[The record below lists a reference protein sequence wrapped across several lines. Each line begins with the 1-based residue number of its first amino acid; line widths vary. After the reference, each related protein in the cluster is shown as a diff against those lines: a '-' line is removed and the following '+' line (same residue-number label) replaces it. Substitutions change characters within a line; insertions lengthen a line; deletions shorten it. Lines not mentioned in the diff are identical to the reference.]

1 MRWQTTAVLAV
12 VLLALG
18 AFYYVY
24 EIRGGP
30 ERAKLEAQKGRL
42 WTVDAADVAEVELRR
57 GAEVVTLKRET
68 DGWRLL
74 GPVTARGDRGKVDET
89 LTTLTAARV
98 DREIEPAPTGLTASA
113 PDKPPAVVTLRLK
126 NGRQLGLQLGVKN
139 PTGVWVYAR
148 EADKPAVFVVSDTV
162 LRDVTRPLADLRDK
176 TVLAV
181 GQRQVTAFEVV
192 TPEETLAVE
201 QVDGRWRPTRPVAL
215 AAEAETVT
223 AFLDKLGPTR
233 IKEFVAESPKSLAPY
248 GLVRPLR
255 VSIHTGRDKDRA
267 TASLLIGSVDKAK
280 QGAYAMRP
288 GESSVLLLP
297 AEAWA
302 IVPKNVAVLRN
313 KVVVE
318 VDRDKVARVDLE
330 SPKGKVALTQEQNRW
345 RIVAPENLPADQV
358 ESGALLFKV
367 RDLKAQGFLTDDA
380 SGIPRYLARPT
391 VRVTITE
398 TGAAAPT
405 TVLLAPARGRRRD
418 RHRARGP
425 TRGRPRV
432 REAQG
437 VARDLLR
444 RHEGARRAPEDP
456 RRLQELIGR
465 GGEARADP
473 RADAVDRPLDVV
485 LEERL
490 REPPVPVRAVA
501 VPAAGVAERED
512 LRATHADDLEPRRAR
527 GEPRRERLPLGDVVV
542 RVAVVQEDGALRAE
556 ALREPHQL
564 PGPAGAHLGRAR
576 KLAVARRREREDAA
590 ERRIGEGRRGERAPP
605 AAALARENHVL
616 DRHAALGVEVRDGR
630 RDERRVVR
638 RGRVG
643 EVADLGEH
651 DDVRVAVARESQN
664 RGRHG
669 PVRPRV
675 RPREAVVVDQD
686 DRSPRILVPVQRA
699 SGEVALDGVGGARRG
714 HQREGRE
721 EGERPG
727 RHSSG
732 RGLLTRRGRSP
743 GSGARRVGRSTRV
756 ARDAASGCRGRGSC

>member
-1 MRWQTTAVLAV
+1 MRWQTTAILAV

-30 ERAKLEAQKGRL
+30 ERAKVEAQKGRL
-42 WTVDAADVAEVELRR
+42 WTVDAADVTEVELRR
-57 GAEVVTLKRET
+57 GGEVVTLKREP
-68 DGWRLL
+68 DGWRLV

-89 LTTLTAARV
+89 LTTLTTARV
-98 DREIEPAPTGLTASA
+98 DREIESAPTRLEAYGL
-113 PDKPPAVVTLRLK
+113 DKPAAVVTLRLK

-176 TVLAV
+176 TVLAF

-201 QVDGRWRPTRPVAL
+201 QVDGRWRLTRPVAL
-215 AAEAETVT
+215 AADAETVT
-223 AFLDKLGPTR
+223 AFLDKLGSTR

-358 ESGALLFKV
+358 ESGALLFKL
-367 RDLKAQGFLTDDA
+367 RDLKAQAFLTDDA

-391 VRVTITE
+391 VRVTVTE

-405 TVLLAPARGRRRD
+405 TVLLAPAPDRRGGKAMAYAAVAGRGPVVIVGADALDGLARSVTELRD
-418 RHRARGP
+418 RTVLPALEPRDVK
-425 TRGRPRV
+425 TVRV
-432 REAQG
+432 RAGGQTVVVERSGEADWRIVEGGAGAAKGANVENLLYTLRGLKWNAIAAPGGQDPVRYG
-437 VARDLLR
+437 LDAPTFEVTLLR
-444 RHEGARRAPEDP
+444 AGGAEIATVLVGRHEGDHAYVKLKVLPA
-456 RRLQELIGR
+456 IY
-465 GGEARADP
+465 
-473 RADAVDRPLDVV
+473 AVD
-485 LEERL
+485 
-490 REPPVPVRAVA
+490 
-501 VPAAGVAERED
+501 
-512 LRATHADDLEPRRAR
+512 T
-527 GEPRRERLPLGDVVV
+527 
-542 RVAVVQEDGALRAE
+542 
-556 ALREPHQL
+556 
-564 PGPAGAHLGRAR
+564 
-576 KLAVARRREREDAA
+576 K
-590 ERRIGEGRRGERAPP
+590 
-605 AAALARENHVL
+605 
-616 DRHAALGVEVRDGR
+616 ALGE
-630 RDERRVVR
+630 
-638 RGRVG
+638 
-643 EVADLGEH
+643 LPKIP
-651 DDVRVAVARESQN
+651 DDFK
-664 RGRHG
+664 G
-669 PVRPRV
+669 
-675 RPREAVVVDQD
+675 
-686 DRSPRILVPVQRA
+686 
-699 SGEVALDGVGGARRG
+699 
-714 HQREGRE
+714 
-721 EGERPG
+721 
-727 RHSSG
+727 
-732 RGLLTRRGRSP
+732 
-743 GSGARRVGRSTRV
+743 
-756 ARDAASGCRGRGSC
+756 